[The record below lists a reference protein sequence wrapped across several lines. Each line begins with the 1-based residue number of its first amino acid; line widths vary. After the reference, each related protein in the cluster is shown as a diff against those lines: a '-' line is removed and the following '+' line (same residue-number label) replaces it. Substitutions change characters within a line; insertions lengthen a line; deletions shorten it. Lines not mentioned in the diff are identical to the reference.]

1 MNVLKTYLSPTRISQ
16 PAAPRGKAGKRL
28 EETSISRVIRIF
40 WTWKGFLLLV
50 ALLAPGQGYDT
61 STQIAFDQDH
71 TNGSSSWVSKVIEYA
86 VLRLTR
92 WDAIYFAS
100 SSWRGHL
107 YEQEW
112 AFSWVFSRLSSKAA
126 NAFLWPLPC
135 SDIVRHALSGICL
148 SHLSHFLAVIVLYH
162 LIHSFIPSATLAF
175 KRQLAFT
182 TACLHVFSP
191 AGLFLSAPYAESA
204 FAFLSFLGCYCYVK
218 AIENRYHRF
227 ADAYQLDACWTV
239 AAGLSF
245 GLATTM
251 RTNGLLN
258 GIIFAWDIYLV
269 LPRLPHILRNRDG
282 EEITRLCATLIAGT
296 FIAIGF
302 MLPQVVAYNE
312 YCTNG
317 NTRPWC
323 TALPPSI
330 YSFVQKEYWNVGLF
344 RYWSLNNLPL
354 FLLAAPLGYVM
365 IVTALNALLHAEK
378 LYTSLVD
385 KQVSETQSPHTIERE
400 RRIFTYVLPRLG
412 VPQLILVIMAV
423 TSFHVQILNRIS
435 SGYVVWYFMLAVR
448 IHIESDASE
457 ALVEGPTKDEA
468 DAGTGEKEKQFA
480 GSTVGSTFA
489 QRLRP
494 ESLFR
499 AIVMYALVQGGL
511 YACFLPPA

>member
-16 PAAPRGKAGKRL
+16 PAVPRGKAGKRL

-40 WTWKGFLLLV
+40 WIWKGLLLLV

-61 STQIAFDQDH
+61 STEITFDQDH
-71 TNGSSSWVSKVIEYA
+71 PRGSGSWVSEALEHV

-126 NAFLWPLPC
+126 NATW
-135 SDIVRHALSGICL
+135 G
-148 SHLSHFLAVIVLYH
+148 
-162 LIHSFIPSATLAF
+162 F
-175 KRQLAFT
+175 KRQLAFA

-191 AGLFLSAPYAESA
+191 AGLFLSAPYAESS
-204 FAFLSFLGCYCYVK
+204 FALLSFLGCYCYVK

-258 GIIFAWDIYLV
+258 GIIFAWDVYIV
-269 LPRLPHILRNRDG
+269 LPRLPHILRTRDG
-282 EEITRLCATLIAGT
+282 EEITRLFATLIAGGL
-296 FIAIGF
+296 IAVGF
-302 MLPQVVAYNE
+302 TLPQIVAYTE

-344 RYWSLNNLPL
+344 RYWTLNNLPL
-354 FLLAAPLGYVM
+354 FLLAAPLGYLM
-365 IVTALNALLHAEK
+365 IVTALSALLHTEG
-378 LYTSLVD
+378 LYTSLTD
-385 KQVSETQSPHTIERE
+385 KKVSETQNPHTIDRE
-400 RRIFTYVLPRLG
+400 KRIFTHVLPRLA
-412 VPQLILVIMAV
+412 VPQLILVVMAG

-435 SGYVVWYFMLAVR
+435 SGYVVWYFMLAVW
-448 IHIESDASE
+448 IYLESDGSE
-457 ALVEGPTKDEA
+457 TVVEGPAKDEA
-468 DAGTGEKEKQFA
+468 DARTDEKKKQFA
-480 GSTVGSTFA
+480 GSMVGSSFA

-494 ESLFR
+494 EWLFR
-499 AIVMYALVQGGL
+499 AMVMYALVQGGL

>member
-16 PAAPRGKAGKRL
+16 PAVPRGKAGKRL
-28 EETSISRVIRIF
+28 EETSLSRVRRIF
-40 WTWKGFLLLV
+40 WTWKGLLLLV

-71 TNGSSSWVSKVIEYA
+71 LKGSSSFVSKLIEHA

-112 AFSWVFSRLSSKAA
+112 AFSWVFSRLSSKTA

-162 LIHSFIPSATLAF
+162 LIHSLIPSATLTF
-175 KRQLAFT
+175 KRQLAFAI
-182 TACLHVFSP
+182 ACLHVFSP
-191 AGLFLSAPYAESA
+191 AGLFLSAPYAESS

-269 LPRLPHILRNRDG
+269 LPRLPHILRIRNG
-282 EEITRLCATLIAGT
+282 EEITRLFATLTAGIS
-296 FIAIGF
+296 IAIGF
-302 MLPQVVAYNE
+302 TLPQIVAYTE
-312 YCTNG
+312 YCTPH

-323 TALPPSI
+323 TAFPPSI

-344 RYWSLNNLPL
+344 RYWTLNNLPL

-365 IVTALNALLHAEK
+365 VATALSALLQTEK
-378 LYTSLVD
+378 LYISLAEKKVA
-385 KQVSETQSPHTIERE
+385 ETQNPHTIERE
-400 RRIFTYVLPRLG
+400 RRIFVHVLARLA
-412 VPQLILVIMAV
+412 VPQLVLVVMAV

-435 SGYVVWYFMLAVR
+435 SGYVIWYFMLAVW
-448 IHIESDASE
+448 IHMESDVSE
-457 ALVEGPTKDEA
+457 TVGEGSAKDEA
-468 DAGTGEKEKQFA
+468 DAREVEKKKRFA
-480 GSTVGSTFA
+480 GSMMGSTFA
-489 QRLRP
+489 QRLKP
-494 ESLFR
+494 EWLFR
-499 AIVMYALVQGGL
+499 AMVMYALVQGGL

>member
-1 MNVLKTYLSPTRISQ
+1 MN
-16 PAAPRGKAGKRL
+16 PAVPRGKAGKRL

-40 WTWKGFLLLV
+40 WIWKGLLLLV

-61 STQIAFDQDH
+61 STEITFDQDH
-71 TNGSSSWVSKVIEYA
+71 PRGSGSWVSEALEHV

-126 NAFLWPLPC
+126 NATW
-135 SDIVRHALSGICL
+135 G
-148 SHLSHFLAVIVLYH
+148 
-162 LIHSFIPSATLAF
+162 F
-175 KRQLAFT
+175 KRQLAFA

-191 AGLFLSAPYAESA
+191 AGLFLSAPYAESS
-204 FAFLSFLGCYCYVK
+204 FALLSFLGCYCYVK

-258 GIIFAWDIYLV
+258 GIIFAWDVYIV
-269 LPRLPHILRNRDG
+269 LPRLPHILRTRDG
-282 EEITRLCATLIAGT
+282 EEITRLFATLIAGGL
-296 FIAIGF
+296 IAVGF
-302 MLPQVVAYNE
+302 TLPQIVAYTE

-344 RYWSLNNLPL
+344 RYWTLNNLPL
-354 FLLAAPLGYVM
+354 FLLAAPLGYLM
-365 IVTALNALLHAEK
+365 IVTALSALLHTEG
-378 LYTSLVD
+378 LYTSLTD
-385 KQVSETQSPHTIERE
+385 KKVSETQNPHTIDRE
-400 RRIFTYVLPRLG
+400 KRIFTHVLPRLA
-412 VPQLILVIMAV
+412 VPQLILVVMAG

-435 SGYVVWYFMLAVR
+435 SGYVVWYFMLAVW
-448 IHIESDASE
+448 IYLESDGSE
-457 ALVEGPTKDEA
+457 TVVEGPAKDEA
-468 DAGTGEKEKQFA
+468 DARTDEKKKQFA
-480 GSTVGSTFA
+480 GSMVGSSFA

-494 ESLFR
+494 EWLFR
-499 AIVMYALVQGGL
+499 AMVMYALVQGGL

>member
-40 WTWKGFLLLV
+40 WTWKGLLLLV

-61 STQIAFDQDH
+61 STQITFDQNH
-71 TNGSSSWVSKVIEYA
+71 PKGSSSWVSKVTEHV

-100 SSWRGHL
+100 SSWRGYL

-126 NAFLWPLPC
+126 NGAYMPN
-135 SDIVRHALSGICL
+135 
-148 SHLSHFLAVIVLYH
+148 
-162 LIHSFIPSATLAF
+162 
-175 KRQLAFT
+175 
-182 TACLHVFSP
+182 
-191 AGLFLSAPYAESA
+191 APQRT
-204 FAFLSFLGCYCYVK
+204 FAALSFLGCYCYVK

-258 GIIFAWDIYLV
+258 GIIFAWDVYTI
-269 LPRLPHILRNRDG
+269 LPRLPHILRTRDG
-282 EEITRLCATLIAGT
+282 EGITRLFATLTAGGL
-296 FIAIGF
+296 IAIGF
-302 MLPQVVAYNE
+302 TLPQIVAYTE

-344 RYWSLNNLPL
+344 RYWTLNNLPL
-354 FLLAAPLGYVM
+354 FLLAAPLGYLM
-365 IVTALNALLHAEK
+365 IFTALSALLRTEG
-378 LYTSLVD
+378 LYTCLTD
-385 KQVSETQSPHTIERE
+385 KKVSETQNPHTIERE
-400 RRIFTYVLPRLG
+400 KRIFMHVLPRIA
-412 VPQLILVIMAV
+412 VPQLILVVMAG

-435 SGYVVWYFMLAVR
+435 SGYVVWYFMLAVW
-448 IHIESDASE
+448 IYLESDGPE
-457 ALVEGPTKDEA
+457 TVVEGPAKDEA
-468 DAGTGEKEKQFA
+468 GATTVEKKKQFA
-480 GSTVGSTFA
+480 GSMVGSSFA

-494 ESLFR
+494 EWLFR
-499 AIVMYALVQGGL
+499 AMVMYALVQGGL

>member
-16 PAAPRGKAGKRL
+16 PAVPRGKA
-28 EETSISRVIRIF
+28 
-40 WTWKGFLLLV
+40 
-50 ALLAPGQGYDT
+50 ALSAPGQGYDT
-61 STQIAFDQDH
+61 STQITFHPDH
-71 TNGSSSWVSKVIEYA
+71 SKGSSSWVSKAIEHA

-112 AFSWVFSRLSSKAA
+112 AFSWLFSRLSSKAA

-162 LIHSFIPSATLAF
+162 LIHSLIPSATVAF
-175 KRQLAFT
+175 KRQLAFA

-191 AGLFLSAPYAESA
+191 AGLFLSAPYAESS

-258 GIIFAWDIYLV
+258 GIIFAWDLYLV

-282 EEITRLCATLIAGT
+282 EEITRLFATLIAGGL
-296 FIAIGF
+296 IAVGF
-302 MLPQVVAYNE
+302 TLPQIVAYTE

-330 YSFVQKEYWNVGLF
+330 YSFVQREYWNVGFF
-344 RYWSLNNLPL
+344 RYWTLNNLPL
-354 FLLAAPLGYVM
+354 FLLAAPLGYLM
-365 IVTALNALLHAEK
+365 IVTALSALLHTEG
-378 LYTSLVD
+378 LYTSLTD
-385 KQVSETQSPHTIERE
+385 KKVSETQNPHTIERE
-400 RRIFTYVLPRLG
+400 KRIFTHVLPRLA
-412 VPQLILVIMAV
+412 VPQLILVVMAG

-435 SGYVVWYFMLAVR
+435 SGYVVWYFMLAVW
-448 IHIESDASE
+448 IYLESDVSKTV
-457 ALVEGPTKDEA
+457 VEGPAKDEA
-468 DAGTGEKEKQFA
+468 DTRTDEKKKQFA
-480 GSTVGSTFA
+480 GRMVGSSFA

-494 ESLFR
+494 EWLFR
-499 AIVMYALVQGGL
+499 AMVMYALVQGGL

>member
-112 AFSWVFSRLSSKAA
+112 AFSWVFFRLSSKAA
-126 NAFLWPLPC
+126 N
-135 SDIVRHALSGICL
+135 
-148 SHLSHFLAVIVLYH
+148 
-162 LIHSFIPSATLAF
+162 ATLAF

-385 KQVSETQSPHTIERE
+385 KQVSETQNPHTIERE

-457 ALVEGPTKDEA
+457 TLVEGPTKDEA

-489 QRLRP
+489 RRLRP
-494 ESLFR
+494 EWLFR

>member
-16 PAAPRGKAGKRL
+16 PAVPRGKAGKRL

-40 WTWKGFLLLV
+40 WIWKGLLLLV

-61 STQIAFDQDH
+61 STQITFDQDH
-71 TNGSSSWVSKVIEYA
+71 SKDSSSWVSKAIEYA

-100 SSWRGHL
+100 SSWRGYL

-112 AFSWVFSRLSSKAA
+112 AFSWVFSRISSKAA
-126 NAFLWPLPC
+126 NAFLWHLPC

-162 LIHSFIPSATLAF
+162 LIHSLIPSATLAF
-175 KRQLAFT
+175 KRQLAFA

-191 AGLFLSAPYAESA
+191 AGLFLSAPYAESS

-239 AAGLSF
+239 ATGLSF

-258 GIIFAWDIYLV
+258 GIIFAWDVYLV
-269 LPRLPHILRNRDG
+269 VPRLPHILRNRDG
-282 EEITRLCATLIAGT
+282 EEITRLFATLIAGGL
-296 FIAIGF
+296 IAIGF
-302 MLPQVVAYNE
+302 ILPQIVAYTE

-344 RYWSLNNLPL
+344 RYWTLNNFSL
-354 FLLAAPLGYVM
+354 FLLAAPLGYLM
-365 IVTALNALLHAEK
+365 IVTALSALLRTEGLNTCLA
-378 LYTSLVD
+378 D
-385 KQVSETQSPHTIERE
+385 KMVSETQNPHTIERE
-400 RRIFTYVLPRLG
+400 KRIFAHVLPRLA
-412 VPQLILVIMAV
+412 VPQLILVVMAG

-435 SGYVVWYFMLAVR
+435 SGYVVWYFLLAVW
-448 IHIESDASE
+448 IQLESDASE
-457 ALVEGPTKDEA
+457 TVVEGPAKDEA
-468 DAGTGEKEKQFA
+468 DARTDEKQKQFA
-480 GSTVGSTFA
+480 GSMVGSSFA
-489 QRLRP
+489 RRLRP
-494 ESLFR
+494 EWLFR
-499 AIVMYALVQGGL
+499 AMVMYALVQGGL

>member
-16 PAAPRGKAGKRL
+16 PAAPRGKA
-28 EETSISRVIRIF
+28 
-40 WTWKGFLLLV
+40 

-61 STQIAFDQDH
+61 STQITFDQNH
-71 TNGSSSWVSKVIEYA
+71 PKGSSSWVSKVTEHV

-100 SSWRGHL
+100 SSWRGYL

-135 SDIVRHALSGICL
+135 SEIVRHALSGICL

-162 LIHSFIPSATLAF
+162 LIHSLIPSATLES
-175 KRQLAFT
+175 KRQVAFAA
-182 TACLHVFSP
+182 ACLHVFSP
-191 AGLFLSAPYAESA
+191 AGLFLSAPYAEST
-204 FAFLSFLGCYCYVK
+204 FAALSFLGCYCYVK

-258 GIIFAWDIYLV
+258 GIIFAWDVYTI
-269 LPRLPHILRNRDG
+269 LPRLPHILRTRDG
-282 EEITRLCATLIAGT
+282 EGITRLFATLTAGGL
-296 FIAIGF
+296 IAIGF
-302 MLPQVVAYNE
+302 TLPQIVAYTE

-344 RYWSLNNLPL
+344 RYWTLNNLPL
-354 FLLAAPLGYVM
+354 FLLAAPLGYLM
-365 IVTALNALLHAEK
+365 IFTALSALLRTEG
-378 LYTSLVD
+378 LYTCLTD
-385 KQVSETQSPHTIERE
+385 KKVSETQNPHTIERE
-400 RRIFTYVLPRLG
+400 KRIFMHVLPRIA
-412 VPQLILVIMAV
+412 VPQLILVVMAG

-435 SGYVVWYFMLAVR
+435 SGYVVWYFMLAVW
-448 IHIESDASE
+448 IYLESDGPE
-457 ALVEGPTKDEA
+457 TVVEGPAKDEA
-468 DAGTGEKEKQFA
+468 GATTVEKKKQFA
-480 GSTVGSTFA
+480 GSMVGSSFA

-494 ESLFR
+494 EWLFR
-499 AIVMYALVQGGL
+499 AMVMYALVQGGL